1 MQKNKTLFTILGF
14 LMAGIGFL
22 ALVLS
27 VVGVQL
33 SFLTW
38 LDAPGRLFG
47 FVGRL
52 VMIIVGF
59 VMVYL
64 ARTDFSQEEAS

>member
-1 MQKNKTLFTILGF
+1 
-14 LMAGIGFL
+14 MAGIGFL